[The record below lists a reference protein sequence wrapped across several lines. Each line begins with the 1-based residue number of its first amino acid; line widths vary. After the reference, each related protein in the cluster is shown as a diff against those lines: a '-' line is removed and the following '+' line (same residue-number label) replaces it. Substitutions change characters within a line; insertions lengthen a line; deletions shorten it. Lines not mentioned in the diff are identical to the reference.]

1 MVALKLHDAPTNE
14 ELMRLAADNPGYRF
28 ERGAD
33 GRLLVSPTG
42 GESGTRNSRLSF
54 AIELWNRALAEPGL
68 CFDSSTG
75 FALSDGSVISPD
87 AAWVAARRW
96 RALTQKER
104 DGFVP
109 LVPDVVVE
117 IVSKTDTPGVTRA
130 KLERCQALGARY
142 VLLLDPYS
150 GVAWSAGDAP
160 EGLRLTLETLE

>member
-1 MVALKLHDAPTNE
+1 MVALKLHDAPTDE

-42 GESGTRNSRLSF
+42 GESGTRNSRLCF
-54 AIELWNRALAEPGL
+54 ALELWNRALAEPGV

-75 FALSDGSVISPD
+75 FALPDRSVIVPD
-87 AAWVAARRW
+87 GAWVAAWRW
-96 RALTQKER
+96 EALTQKER
-104 DGFVP
+104 EGFVP

-117 IVSKTDTPGVTRA
+117 IVSKTDTPAMTRA
-130 KLERCQALGARY
+130 KLERCRALGAPY

-150 GVAWSAGDAP
+150 GITWSEGDAP
-160 EGLRLTLETLE
+160 HGLQLTLDTLK